1 MLSNANTF
9 FQTNSLTH
17 ILPWREG
24 ARETE
29 FRSSLKLSIDEL
41 HVLGAPPMQKTH
53 LLGSLSLCSSN
64 LCPCG
69 VFWPSLVNPLRV
81 ELYWGAHNENKQK
94 WYSDLPGDTKYILA
108 LTGQWTK
115 KQKHWQTYSCHS
127 KGKDCI
133 SSDFRDLPH
142 SWKVERGA
150 CQVMNWQYFSAVAG
164 EFQPL
169 CLTTFLIDPALR
181 YFPHHHHPPFSLVS

>member
-1 MLSNANTF
+1 MILCRIVKVTVLYKLRTWLWCLMQTHFFRQTLSHTY
-9 FQTNSLTH
+9 TLE
-17 ILPWREG
+17 EG

-64 LCPCG
+64 LCPRG
-69 VFWPSLVNPLRV
+69 VFWPLLVNPLRM

-94 WYSDLPGDTKYILA
+94 WYSDSPGDTKYILA

-115 KQKHWQTYSCHS
+115 SKNTGRLIVATARERIAFHPQTSE
-127 KGKDCI
+127 I
-133 SSDFRDLPH
+133 FPTL
-142 SWKVERGA
+142 ER
-150 CQVMNWQYFSAVAG
+150 
-164 EFQPL
+164 
-169 CLTTFLIDPALR
+169 
-181 YFPHHHHPPFSLVS
+181 